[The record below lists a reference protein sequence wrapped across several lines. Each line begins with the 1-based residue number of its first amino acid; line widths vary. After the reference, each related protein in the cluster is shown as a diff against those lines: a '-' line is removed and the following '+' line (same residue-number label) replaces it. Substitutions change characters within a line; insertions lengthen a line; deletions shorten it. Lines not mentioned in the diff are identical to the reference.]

1 MEIACDAC
9 FEYVTQTNRI
19 ENRSEK
25 CINLMSTFAIA
36 TFIPSHTHALA
47 HEKWDCMRHIS
58 SAIISNCRVR
68 MHVNRRQISNY
79 PNQWTHSTIFAASP
93 LFWRCFVRWPNHILN
108 NFFVF
113 VCFCL
118 PMQSFIWPLA
128 RCASPDESIIVELR
142 TQTTKILL
150 RTGLATTSSTSRGT
164 ISSNSKIVGR
174 YVMLMQGKSVPY
186 SFSASAFG
194 FESFWFY
201 FFCSRRNETQ

>member
-1 MEIACDAC
+1 MGQRETCW
-9 FEYVTQTNRI
+9 N
-19 ENRSEK
+19 ENRVRCMLQICYTNEPNRK
-25 CINLMSTFAIA
+25 QKRKMYKFNVDFCDCDFYPDT
-36 TFIPSHTHALA
+36 HTRA

-164 ISSNSKIVGR
+164 ISSNSKIFGR

-186 SFSASAFG
+186 SFSASA
-194 FESFWFY
+194 
-201 FFCSRRNETQ
+201 CL